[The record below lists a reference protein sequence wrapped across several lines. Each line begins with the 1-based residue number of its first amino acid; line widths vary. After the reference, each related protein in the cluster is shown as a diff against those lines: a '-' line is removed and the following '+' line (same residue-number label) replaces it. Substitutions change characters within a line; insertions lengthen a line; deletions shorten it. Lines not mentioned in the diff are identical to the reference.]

1 MEKSGHDFKQD
12 LKDILHYYEYKLDSG
27 NCQMSEMKSLS
38 HILME
43 NMEINGTIDDFAQFY
58 KKSKDAVNSV
68 IKRRMITKPKRN
80 VVLYPFHVFQK
91 LIPNSWRVKN
101 K

>member
-1 MEKSGHDFKQD
+1 MPHDFKQD
-12 LKDILHYYEYKLDSG
+12 LKEILRYYEHKLDSG
-27 NCQMSEMKSLS
+27 SCQMSEMESIT

-43 NMEINGTIDDFAQFY
+43 NMEINGTIDDFASFY

-68 IKRRMITKPKRN
+68 IKRRMIAKPKRN
-80 VVLYPFHVFQK
+80 VVLYPFHLFRRI
-91 LIPNSWRVKN
+91 IPESWRTKD

>member
-1 MEKSGHDFKQD
+1 MHDFSKD
-12 LKDILHYYEYKLDSG
+12 LKEILRYYEYKIDSG
-27 NCQMSEMKSLS
+27 SCQMSEMESIT

-43 NMEINGTIDDFAQFY
+43 NMEINGTIDDFASFY

-80 VVLYPFHVFQK
+80 VVLYPFHVFRR
-91 LIPNSWRVKN
+91 LIPENWRTKD

>member
-1 MEKSGHDFKQD
+1 MHDFSKD
-12 LKDILHYYEYKLDSG
+12 LKEILRYYEHKIDSG
-27 NCQMSEMKSLS
+27 KCQMSEMESIT

-43 NMEINGTIDDFAQFY
+43 NMEINGTIDDFADFY

-68 IKRRMITKPKRN
+68 IKRRMTAKPKRN
-80 VVLYPFHVFQK
+80 VVLYPFHLFRK
-91 LIPNSWRVKN
+91 LVPDSWHSKD